1 MRFAFF
7 VIVLAG
13 LVSAQTVRAGL
24 ITDDLV
30 FQNLTPDD
38 GTVAGSFTYDD
49 SGPGP
54 YTVTSIS
61 LSDTFISG
69 SIVTAANPG
78 LTFDGTALAGPV
90 SISEVVG
97 YIPHEGDLIEGIT
110 GTLSDLSNSLSF
122 SIGLT
127 GYTFFTDPVTGPVT
141 ITPGT
146 TAVPEPSTILMGA
159 IAGAIL
165 GGLGLRR
172 RVNAKT

>member
-1 MRFAFF
+1 
-7 VIVLAG
+7 
-13 LVSAQTVRAGL
+13 
-24 ITDDLV
+24 
-30 FQNLTPDD
+30 
-38 GTVAGSFTYDD
+38 
-49 SGPGP
+49 
-54 YTVTSIS
+54 
-61 LSDTFISG
+61 
-69 SIVTAANPG
+69 
-78 LTFDGTALAGPV
+78 
-90 SISEVVG
+90 
-97 YIPHEGDLIEGIT
+97 LIEGIT